1 MRSPKNIL
9 FDLPSRLVFRFC
21 SLLLCLLSLSI
32 QAQKVTSKTDTLRVK
47 IGAEC
52 KYTLQA
58 QVKKGDRVLFPKA
71 KSFGALEVIKTYPID
86 TVANEQQWTLT
97 QKYGL
102 TQFDSGHYTLPK
114 AKILINQKPFYTDS
128 IQLEVRDVVVD
139 TLKQKMFD
147 IKPIL
152 PAERS
157 WDWLYYLLVC
167 IALGAGGFFA
177 YRWYQKRKQQPKQE
191 VIVYATPIEKATAQL
206 QALEQKSLWQRG
218 QIKDYYSE
226 LTDIARTYIEEEIHI
241 PAKESTTRELIAN
254 LKSTIKTK
262 KFSLSAETVQN
273 LEQVLMQAD
282 LVKFA
287 KSIPTEAEIEADKKR
302 ISHSIVHLHQ
312 AIPAEVETDDE
323 LEAWN
328 EAQKEQQ
335 RLEQLR
341 LRKKARIRRVVY
353 GVLASGIVLFGISCY
368 IFGFNTVKDNLLG
381 HPTKSLLE
389 GEWIMSD
396 YGNPSVRIETPGVLT
411 RVNPENY
418 LPKGSDAVF
427 KEMQLFALNQASES
441 DYNILLHTFKYKQET
456 TIDLDKTVDSTIKNL
471 ELLGYQDIIVKTE
484 GFDTQKG
491 NSGKKA
497 YGTMTKINPITKS
510 STKLFYEM
518 LLFKQ
523 DGGLQEILLMHEEGD
538 TYADQV
544 TDRILKSVELQ
555 TPEN

>member
-1 MRSPKNIL
+1 
-9 FDLPSRLVFRFC
+9 
-21 SLLLCLLSLSI
+21 
-32 QAQKVTSKTDTLRVK
+32 
-47 IGAEC
+47 
-52 KYTLQA
+52 
-58 QVKKGDRVLFPKA
+58 
-71 KSFGALEVIKTYPID
+71 
-86 TVANEQQWTLT
+86 
-97 QKYGL
+97 
-102 TQFDSGHYTLPK
+102 
-114 AKILINQKPFYTDS
+114 
-128 IQLEVRDVVVD
+128 VVD

-157 WDWLYYLLVC
+157 WDWLYYLLACV
-167 IALGAGGFFA
+167 ALGAGGFFA

-287 KSIPTEAEIEADKKR
+287 KSIPMEAEIEADKKR

-491 NSGKKA
+491 ISGKKA

>member
-1 MRSPKNIL
+1 M
-9 FDLPSRLVFRFC
+9 
-21 SLLLCLLSLSI
+21 LLCVFSLGI
-32 QAQKVTSKTDTLRVK
+32 QAQKVSSKADTLRIK

-102 TQFDSGHYTLPK
+102 IQFDSGHYTLPK
-114 AKILINQKPFYTDS
+114 AKILINKKPFYTDS
-128 IQLEVRDVVVD
+128 IQIEVRDVVVD

-157 WDWLYYLLVC
+157 WDWLYYLLGC
-167 IALGAGGFFA
+167 LLLGAVGFFA
-177 YRWYQKRKQQPKQE
+177 YRFYKNRNLQPKQE
-191 VIVYATPIEKATAQL
+191 AIVYATPIEKATAQL

-254 LKSTIKTK
+254 LKSTVKTK
-262 KFSLSAETVQN
+262 KFSLSAETLQN

-287 KSIPTEAEIEADKKR
+287 KSIPTEAEIESDKKR

-341 LRKKARIRRVVY
+341 LRKKERMRRVAY
-353 GVLASGIVLFGISCY
+353 GVLASCLVLFGISCY

-389 GEWIMSD
+389 GEWIVSD
-396 YGNPSVRIETPGVLT
+396 YGNPSVKIETPGVLT
-411 RVNPENY
+411 RVNPEKY
-418 LPKGSDAVF
+418 LPKGSDALF
-427 KEMQLFALNQASES
+427 KEMQLFALNDAGES
-441 DYNILLHTFKYKQET
+441 DYNILVHTFKYKQET
-456 TIDLDKTVDSTIKNL
+456 AVDLDQTVDSTIKNL
-471 ELLGYQDIIVKTE
+471 ELLGYQDILVKTE

-491 NSGKKA
+491 ISGKKA
-497 YGTMTKINPITKS
+497 YGTMTKINSLTKS
-510 STKLFYEM
+510 STKLFYEL

-538 TYADQV
+538 TYADRV